1 MKQDKVEQLDEYFAQ
16 AGSWSLDR
24 EQAARRSLRLAW
36 ITAGMVTFV
45 AVAEGIALVA
55 LAPLKTVVPYTLL
68 VDRET
73 GYVQALDPINGER
86 ITPTAALTRSFLVQ
100 YVLARESFVFDA
112 LQQNYRKAVLWSEG
126 DVRTAYVSQM
136 QASNPLSPLAA
147 YPRRTVIDVQVK
159 SVSLLGHDTALV
171 RFQTLRQDPGAQ
183 PRVTGSWIATISFRY
198 SSEPMTAQDRLSN
211 PLGFRVTGYHKDV
224 EILPETAPAVAPAAG
239 ATSLRT
245 LTPSL
250 GAAQQPAAPAPGAAS
265 SPGMPLLPSRAR
277 DGE

>member
-1 MKQDKVEQLDEYFAQ
+1 MKQDKVEQLDAYFAQ

-36 ITAGMVTFV
+36 IAAGMATFV
-45 AVAEGIALVA
+45 AVAEAIALVA

-112 LQQNYRKAVLWSEG
+112 LQQNYRKVVLWSEG

-147 YPRRTVIDVQVK
+147 YPRRTVIEVQVK
-159 SVSLLGHDTALV
+159 SVSLLGGDTALV

-198 SSEPMTAQDRLSN
+198 SSQPMTAQDRLTN
-211 PLGFRVTGYHKDV
+211 PLGFRVMRYHKDV
-224 EILPETAPAVAPAAG
+224 EVLPDTAPGTAAAG
-239 ATSLRT
+239 ATSIRT
-245 LTPSL
+245 VAPSL
-250 GAAQQPAAPAPGAAS
+250 GVAQQPGAPASGAAPGV
-265 SPGMPLLPSRAR
+265 PLLPSTAR
-277 DGE
+277 GGE